1 MSIFIYLWWCR
12 ILGSVLIVMGLYSVL
27 WGKYKEYQEKDAED
41 IILEPVKGN
50 SGNSQNVLAIDDIEA
65 NNTEVL
71 RSQAVPALAISGGPI
86 TTVPPMIA
94 VEAPKN

>member
-1 MSIFIYLWWCR
+1 
-12 ILGSVLIVMGLYSVL
+12 MGLYSVL

-50 SGNSQNVLAIDDIEA
+50 SGNSQNVLAIEDIEA
-65 NNTEVL
+65 NHSEVFN
-71 RSQAVPALAISGGPI
+71 SQAVPALAISGGPI